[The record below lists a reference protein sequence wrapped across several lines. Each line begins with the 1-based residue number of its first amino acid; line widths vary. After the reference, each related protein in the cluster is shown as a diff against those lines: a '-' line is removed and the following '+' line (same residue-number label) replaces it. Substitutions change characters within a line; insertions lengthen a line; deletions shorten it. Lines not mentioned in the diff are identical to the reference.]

1 MVNKNPRPD
10 RNEEVLNFLKTR
22 RSVPSKMMAG
32 PAPQMSEIEEMLEI
46 ASRVPD
52 HGKLAPWRFVL
63 YSDAAKQRINKNIHA
78 RAVALNPS
86 LNEDLQ
92 EVERTRFPI
101 SQTIIGLFS
110 VVKDHPKVPVW
121 EQELSAGAAAMNL
134 LMAANASG
142 YDAQWFTGWYA
153 FDDELTTGFD
163 LRWQERIAGFI
174 HIGTRQMPKS
184 ERPRPELADL
194 FSTMDS

>member
-1 MVNKNPRPD
+1 MNNIPRPD

-32 PAPQMSEIEEMLEI
+32 PAPNISEIEEMLEI
-46 ASRVPD
+46 ACRVPD

-63 YSDAAKQRINKNIHA
+63 FSDAAKQRINKSIHT
-78 RAVALNPS
+78 RALALNPS

-92 EVERTRFPI
+92 DVERTRFPI
-101 SQTIIGLFS
+101 SQAIIGLFS
-110 VVKDHPKVPVW
+110 TVKAHPKVPVW
-121 EQELSAGAAAMNL
+121 EQELSAGASAMNL

-153 FDDELTTGFD
+153 FDEELTAGFG
-163 LRWQERIAGFI
+163 LQSQERIAGFI

-184 ERPRPELADL
+184 ERPRPELTDI
-194 FSTMDS
+194 FTTMES